1 MGYVDTPSNNEIMNI
16 LFLSFYFE
24 PDLCAGSFRNTPLFK
39 EIMSRLGKNDYVHV
53 ITTLPNRYQSFEANA
68 KAEEIGV
75 NYKINR
81 IQIPK
86 HASGMVDQ
94 AKSFSVF
101 YKNAFKLVKDEKFD
115 LVYASSSRLF
125 TAFLGRQ
132 MANKFHCPLYLD
144 IRDIFVDTMKDIFK
158 DKKYIQIPAMMVLK
172 MIEKYTFQNASH
184 INLISGGF
192 KGYFEKYSKPS
203 KSYYTNGMDEVFIE
217 AGKAPSVELK
227 KPYIIT
233 YAGNIGSGQGL
244 EKIIPEAAKR
254 LGNEYMFRIIGDGG
268 TRPKLEE
275 KIAELGITNVELLKP
290 VARKELISY
299 YRQSTFLFFHLND
312 LEAFKKVMPSKMF
325 EYGAFDKPII
335 AGVGGYAYEFVKKN
349 IPNHILFKPTDVD
362 DFVKQMKE
370 YTIRFESREKF
381 KNEFSRTSID
391 KQMANS
397 ILDCVKR

>member
-1 MGYVDTPSNNEIMNI
+1 MNI

-39 EIMSRLGKNDYVHV
+39 ELVSRLDKNDYIHV
-53 ITTLPNRYQSFEANA
+53 ITTLPNRYQTFEANA
-68 KAEEIGV
+68 KTEEVGE

-94 AKSFSVF
+94 ATSFTVF
-101 YKNAFKLVKDEKFD
+101 YKNAFKLVKGEKYD

-158 DKKYIQIPAMMVLK
+158 DKKYIQIPAMMMLK
-172 MIEKYTFQNASH
+172 VIENYTFRNANH
-184 INLISGGF
+184 INLISEGF
-192 KGYFEKYSKPS
+192 KGYFEKYDKPS
-203 KSYYTNGMDEVFIE
+203 KSYYTNGMDDVFIE
-217 AGKAPSVELK
+217 AGKEPSEK
-227 KPYIIT
+227 TGKPYIIT

-254 LGNEYMFRIIGDGG
+254 LGNDYIFRIIGDGG
-268 TRPKLEE
+268 TRTKLEA
-275 KIAELGITNVELLKP
+275 KIAELGVTNVELLKP
-290 VARKELISY
+290 VARKELIGY

-335 AGVGGYAYEFVKKN
+335 AGVGGYAYEFVKNN
-349 IPNHILFKPTDVD
+349 IPNHILFKPIEVD
-362 DFVKQMKE
+362 DFVKQMEE
-370 YTIRFESREKF
+370 YSIKFESRDKF
-381 KNEFSRTSID
+381 KKEFSRTLID
-391 KQMANS
+391 KKMAES
-397 ILDCVKR
+397 ILQFVNK

>member
-1 MGYVDTPSNNEIMNI
+1 MTI

-39 EIMSRLGKNDYVHV
+39 EIINKLGENDYVHV
-53 ITTLPNRYQSFEANA
+53 VTTLPNRYQTFEASA
-68 KAEEIGV
+68 KVEESGK

-94 AKSFSVF
+94 AKSFSIY
-101 YKNAFKLVKDEKFD
+101 YKNAFKLVKGENFD

-132 MANKFHCPLYLD
+132 MANKFNCPLYLD

-172 MIEKYTFQNASH
+172 IIENYTFNNANH

-203 KSYYTNGMDEVFIE
+203 KTYYTNGMDEVFIE
-217 AGKAPSVELK
+217 AGKEISTEQQ

-244 EKIIPEAAKR
+244 EKVIPEAAKQ
-254 LGNEYMFRIIGDGG
+254 LGNDYVFRIIGDGG
-268 TRPKLEE
+268 TRSKLEE
-275 KIAELGITNVELLKP
+275 KIADLGVTNVELLKP
-290 VARKELISY
+290 VARKELINY
-299 YRQSTFLFFHLND
+299 YRDSTFLFFHLND
-312 LEAFKKVMPSKMF
+312 LGAFKKVMPSKMF

-349 IPNHILFKPTDVD
+349 IPNHILFKPTDVE

-370 YTIRFESREKF
+370 YSIRFESRDKF
-381 KNEFSRTSID
+381 KKDFSRTSID
-391 KQMANS
+391 KKMANS
-397 ILDCVKR
+397 ILAYLK